1 MLTAA
6 MALLGAITMVAYF
19 TPVDPPLRVVVPT
32 LALGLVM
39 LLGGRW
45 RLRVWLGRQRNKG
58 RFLCKTLLV
67 GERLRHASLAEA
79 FAGDVTSGFKAIG
92 AVQPP
97 RRGAGVGDI
106 EDWLD
111 NVMRWIADHDVR
123 AVAVVESATVDVEV
137 LRRLAWRLEA
147 PRIDLLVSPMLLSDV
162 AGPRISVRPAAG
174 LPLIH
179 LDEPTLTGPKRV
191 LKRTLDLVLTVPALI
206 LLSPLFALIAIAI
219 RLDSPGRV
227 FYVSE
232 RVGRSGVVFGCLKFR
247 TMCAG
252 ADCLRGEVIGVP
264 DDDIVTRYQ
273 QDPRVTRVGHV
284 LRRWSLDE
292 LPQLLNVA
300 AGSMSLV
307 GPRPMLPEEMGLLA
321 DVDHRR
327 HLAKPGITG
336 LWQISGRKEVAWEDR
351 MRMDLYYLER
361 WSVALDIVILLKTV
375 KAVVSAKGAY

>member
-1 MLTAA
+1 MRFDENGESHALLHVDPLLALEIRAFLLDAVLLVASLTCAIWTMVTLNLVQWHLETALIGAALVVAWLLSIVARGGYEARYLGVGSEEFKRMLTAA

-19 TPVDPPLRVVVPT
+19 TPIDPPLRVVVPT

-45 RLRVWLGRQRNKG
+45 RLRVWLGRQRRKG

-97 RRGAGVGDI
+97 TRGAGVGDI

-111 NVMRWIADHDVR
+111 NVMSWIAEHDVQ

-162 AGPRISVRPAAG
+162 AGPRVSVRPAAG

-191 LKRTLDLVLTVPALI
+191 LKRMLDLVLTIPALI
-206 LLSPLFALIAIAI
+206 LLSPLFALIALAI

-232 RVGRSGVVFGCLKFR
+232 RVGRSGVPFGCLKFR
-247 TMCAG
+247 TMCMG
-252 ADCLRGEVIGVP
+252 ADCMRG
-264 DDDIVTRYQ
+264 R
-273 QDPRVTRVGHV
+273 
-284 LRRWSLDE
+284 S
-292 LPQLLNVA
+292 
-300 AGSMSLV
+300 
-307 GPRPMLPEEMGLLA
+307 
-321 DVDHRR
+321 
-327 HLAKPGITG
+327 
-336 LWQISGRKEVAWEDR
+336 
-351 MRMDLYYLER
+351 
-361 WSVALDIVILLKTV
+361 
-375 KAVVSAKGAY
+375 SACRTTTS